1 MGFFDDMKNSLT
13 EKSQDLS
20 KKAKDTTEIY
30 RLNNANKSM
39 EKEVEKLIYQ
49 IGLRYYANYKDECT
63 EKCPDLIEQID
74 QLYQTMEANKQQIEQ
89 LSIVEVCPNCGK
101 KLDPNAKFC
110 VNCGTAINR
119 EPAPVA
125 PNPSGK
131 VCASCGTPLEDDA
144 AFCTNCGTPVKND

>member
-1 MGFFDDMKNSLT
+1 
-13 EKSQDLS
+13 
-20 KKAKDTTEIY
+20 
-30 RLNNANKSM
+30 M

-49 IGLRYYANYKDECT
+49 IGLRYYANHKDECE

-89 LSIVEVCPNCGK
+89 LSMVEVCPNCGK

-119 EPAPVA
+119 EPAPA
-125 PNPSGK
+125 TPNPSGK
-131 VCASCGTPLEDDA
+131 VCAACGTPLEDDA

>member
-1 MGFFDDMKNSLT
+1 MGFFDDVKNSLT

-30 RLNNANKSM
+30 RLNSANKSM

-49 IGLRYYANYKDECT
+49 IGLRYYANYKDECA

-74 QLYQTMEANKQQIEQ
+74 Q

-119 EPAPVA
+119 EPTSAT

-131 VCASCGTPLEDDA
+131 VCAACGTPLEDDA

>member
-1 MGFFDDMKNSLT
+1 
-13 EKSQDLS
+13 
-20 KKAKDTTEIY
+20 
-30 RLNNANKSM
+30 M

-49 IGLRYYANYKDECT
+49 IGLRYYANYKDECA

-74 QLYQTMEANKQQIEQ
+74 QLYRTMEANKQQIEQ

-119 EPAPVA
+119 EPSPAA